1 MEYVYILL
9 PSHPV
14 WVLYSSM
21 GYSHGYRY
29 GYEVGMYIDESKI
42 IKCWWS
48 QLGWCRVMMMMVFE
62 IRRKFMLIF
71 ILRLLLTGPAGDK
84 PDAASPGIG

>member
-9 PSHPV
+9 PSHPF

-48 QLGWCRVMMMMVFE
+48 QLGWCRVMMMVFE

>member
-1 MEYVYILL
+1 
-9 PSHPV
+9 
-14 WVLYSSM
+14 
-21 GYSHGYRY
+21 
-29 GYEVGMYIDESKI
+29 MYIDVSKI
-42 IKCWWS
+42 IKCWRY
-48 QLGWCRVMMMMVFE
+48 QLGCRVVMMVFE